1 MKTFSILLAILLVMV
16 LIGCSPS
23 QALVGLSQPLPAD
36 DNLPQASPSQV
47 PFPGSSTSN
56 PSLPQFPVPTV
67 GSVVITNTTA
77 TPISSASSAS
87 SLTTDLNLQGLAQK
101 ARQDLA
107 NRLNLSID
115 KIEFQ
120 KVVPAKWPYDN
131 VGCPLSD
138 AERVDTSSTGYQI
151 LLSANNQIY
160 IYHTDGKDWIGLCTI
175 KPPDEIRTLP

>member
-1 MKTFSILLAILLVMV
+1 MKTLWVSLAILLA
-16 LIGCSPS
+16 LSLFGCGSS
-23 QALVGLSQPLPAD
+23 QALFGLSQSLPAD
-36 DNLPQASPSQV
+36 DIHPQASPS
-47 PFPGSSTSN
+47 
-56 PSLPQFPVPTV
+56 LPQIPVPTV

-87 SLTTDLNLQGLAQK
+87 ALTPDLNLQGLAQQ

-107 NRLNLSID
+107 NQLNMAID
-115 KIEFQ
+115 KIEFL

-138 AERVDTSSTGYQI
+138 EERIDTSITGYQI
-151 LLSANNQIY
+151 LLSANNQVY